1 MDHTYKLL
9 EVAGSS
15 PDGIEQAI
23 NNAIQRVGK
32 TMHALRWFEVVE
44 IRGELGEGK
53 INHWQVHLKV
63 GLTLDEPNT

>member
-1 MDHTYKLL
+1 MNHTYKML

-32 TMHALRWFEVVE
+32 TMHALRWFEVVD
-44 IRGELGEGK
+44 IRGELGEGHV
-53 INHWQVHLKV
+53 NHWQVHLKV
-63 GLTLDEPNT
+63 GLTLDDPEQ